1 MTEKITLEHVAIE
14 QATQGQRLD
23 QACAGI
29 QRIEQCLSSTD
40 KSNPGLT
47 YQVDRLNQA
56 EKSRKKFFWLGMSAV
71 IGLIAER
78 IFH

>member
-1 MTEKITLEHVAIE
+1 MTEQITLEHVAVE

-23 QACAGI
+23 QACKGI
-29 QRIEQCLSSTD
+29 QRIEQCLGSTD

-47 YQVDRLNQA
+47 YQVDRLNQT
-56 EKSRKKFFWLGMSAV
+56 EKGRKKFFWLGMSAV
-71 IGLIAER
+71 IGLIVER